1 MVSFAV
7 TICPSQLMLTKHN
20 RAVILAMSFIYL
32 RAGHTIYK
40 TRKQLQSLGPYDL
53 RSLSINDEE
62 LSTTA
67 IRPQPDVEAA
77 NEHCA
82 ERILMKERV
91 VSHVGSERGPGDTSL
106 VRNSAAKLVHPQ
118 AQLSPTLARRVYG
131 HYAGVTEQRPVDC
144 TRRRVQA
151 LDKAAW
157 SYTRCALL
165 FFAAILITWT
175 PSSAN
180 RVYTAIHGKGRSV
193 TLEYMSALVLPL
205 QGFWNAVI
213 YAVTSWKACE
223 DVFSTLL
230 QSIYACWRRYV
241 TGRNNQRVGS

>member
-1 MVSFAV
+1 
-7 TICPSQLMLTKHN
+7 MLTKHN

-77 NEHCA
+77 NEHCT

-91 VSHVGSERGPGDTSL
+91 VSHEGSERGPGDTSL

-230 QSIYACWRRYV
+230 QSIYACWRRCV